1 MKNIDWLLILCPWGK
16 VAVLKRELQLME
28 AQMDLLNLRLSILM
42 NMQPNQRHDEFVIYN
57 N

>member
-1 MKNIDWLLILCPWGK
+1 MKNIDWLLILCPWCK

-42 NMQPNQRHDEFVIYN
+42 NMQPKQRHDEFVIYN

>member
-42 NMQPNQRHDEFVIYN
+42 NMQPNQRRDEFVIYN